1 MTNANAWVIGVDK
14 EYGEVHAGKKANKN
28 GHLRKPGAPSRGV
41 NLEQPTFK
49 VEGKEVEKE
58 SGHTAV

>member
-1 MTNANAWVIGVDK
+1 MQVRSQTRMAISGSQ
-14 EYGEVHAGKKANKN
+14 E
-28 GHLRKPGAPSRGV
+28 LPSRGV